1 MICKPPSSV
10 YMYSSGCT
18 SRSYSW
24 VNSQKNGYKFSVL
37 SRFTNVCM
45 PCLPRSLR
53 IHFFCK
59 PLFNYLDHCN
69 DLNWFCL
76 NIFVL
81 ILFILLKQFKWS
93 QQFSTDPVCKLN
105 KNANSPAKFLFETT
119 SSWAVRLR
127 AEKKNSLVWTMF
139 LNPLFSWVRF
149 KTFSLSLNELIV
161 RLYYLDRLG
170 F

>member
-1 MICKPPSSV
+1 MNSKPTKFHHKKRRSLALQKIDLWRQFFGTICKPPNFV

-45 PCLPRSLR
+45 PCLPRSFR

-59 PLFNYLDHCN
+59 PLFNCLDHCN
-69 DLNWFCL
+69 NLNWFCL

-81 ILFILLKQFKWS
+81 ILFILLNNLS
-93 QQFSTDPVCKLN
+93 HHN
-105 KNANSPAKFLFETT
+105 NSPLIQSVSWIKTLLLNFFL
-119 SSWAVRLR
+119 RQR
-127 AEKKNSLVWTMF
+127 H
-139 LNPLFSWVRF
+139 
-149 KTFSLSLNELIV
+149 
-161 RLYYLDRLG
+161 LG
-170 F
+170 QFA